1 MKLLMKTLVDITESK
16 ARFNKSDPAWHQQ
29 QNFMTVVGTIGL
41 RVNIT
46 PLTSPQG
53 KVQLT
58 KGQGF
63 GTSYKGEQKVW
74 EFMFETD
81 FESAIDIPMLVN
93 DFDMIPVISNLD
105 ETITL
110 KESMFETTSKSR
122 TNTVFVTV
130 ADNPDE

>member
-1 MKLLMKTLVDITESK
+1 
-16 ARFNKSDPAWHQQ
+16 
-29 QNFMTVVGTIGL
+29 
-41 RVNIT
+41 
-46 PLTSPQG
+46 
-53 KVQLT
+53 
-58 KGQGF
+58 
-63 GTSYKGEQKVW
+63 
-74 EFMFETD
+74 
-81 FESAIDIPMLVN
+81 MLVN

>member
-1 MKLLMKTLVDITESK
+1 
-16 ARFNKSDPAWHQQ
+16 
-29 QNFMTVVGTIGL
+29 
-41 RVNIT
+41 
-46 PLTSPQG
+46 
-53 KVQLT
+53 
-58 KGQGF
+58 
-63 GTSYKGEQKVW
+63 
-74 EFMFETD
+74 MFETD